1 MIRAVR
7 KDEERTELMI
17 SGKSSDII
25 NEFSAVARGFRK
37 ALTDSGFTKEGANRF
52 ILEIIADSVK
62 EEKEEDGD

>member
-1 MIRAVR
+1 MIRAIL

-17 SGKSSDII
+17 SGRSSDII

-37 ALTDSGFTKEGANRF
+37 ALMDSGFTKEGANRF
-52 ILEIIADSVK
+52 ILESIADSVK

>member
-1 MIRAVR
+1 MIRAVL
-7 KDEERTELMI
+7 KDEKRTELMI

-52 ILEIIADSVK
+52 ILEIIADAVK

>member
-1 MIRAVR
+1 MIRAIL

-37 ALTDSGFTKEGANRF
+37 ALTDSGFTKEEANRF
-52 ILEIIADSVK
+52 ILEIIADAVK
-62 EEKEEDGD
+62 EEKEEDGK

>member
-1 MIRAVR
+1 MIRAIR

-17 SGKSSDII
+17 SGKSNDII

-37 ALTDSGFTKEGANRF
+37 ALTDSGLTKEEANRF
-52 ILEIIADSVK
+52 ILEIIADAVK

>member
-1 MIRAVR
+1 MIRAVC
-7 KDEERTELMI
+7 KDEERIELMI
-17 SGKSSDII
+17 RGESNDII

>member
-7 KDEERTELMI
+7 KDEERIELMI
-17 SGKSSDII
+17 SGKSNDIV

-37 ALTDSGFTKEGANRF
+37 TLTDSGFTKEGANSF
-52 ILEIIADSVK
+52 ILEIIADAVK

>member
-1 MIRAVR
+1 MIRAIL

-17 SGKSSDII
+17 SGKSNDII

-37 ALTDSGFTKEGANRF
+37 ALTNSGLTKGEANRF
-52 ILEIIADSVK
+52 ILEIIADAVK

>member
-7 KDEERTELMI
+7 KDAERIELMI
-17 SGKSSDII
+17 SGKSNDIF
-25 NEFSAVARGFRK
+25 NEFSTVVRGFRK

-62 EEKEEDGD
+62 EEKENG

>member
-1 MIRAVR
+1 MIRAVL

-17 SGKSSDII
+17 SGKSNDII

-37 ALTDSGFTKEGANRF
+37 ALMDSGLTKEEANRF
-52 ILEIIADSVK
+52 ILEIIADAVK

>member
-17 SGKSSDII
+17 SGRSNDII

-37 ALTDSGFTKEGANRF
+37 ALTDSGFTKEETNRF
-52 ILEIIADSVK
+52 ILEIIADAVK

>member
-17 SGKSSDII
+17 SGKSNDII

-37 ALTDSGFTKEGANRF
+37 ALTDSGLTKEEANRF
-52 ILEIIADSVK
+52 ILEIIADAVK